1 MSSHQ
6 PWRGW
11 LIDITAG
18 GVIGGLVGLLAAWNL
33 AILLGVEGG
42 YEASVVDAF
51 EHSPFAGILVVGA
64 LLGGPVFGVWVARRQ
79 RRKRELAAR
88 VTHSPAD

>member
-11 LIDITAG
+11 LVDVLAG
-18 GVIGGLVGLLAAWNL
+18 GVIGGLVGLIAAWNL
-33 AILLGVEGG
+33 AIILGVEGG

-51 EHSPFAGILVVGA
+51 EHSLLAGILISVA
-64 LLGGPVFGVWVARRQ
+64 LLGGPVVGVWVARRQ
-79 RRKRELAAR
+79 RRMRAA
-88 VTHSPAD
+88 HL